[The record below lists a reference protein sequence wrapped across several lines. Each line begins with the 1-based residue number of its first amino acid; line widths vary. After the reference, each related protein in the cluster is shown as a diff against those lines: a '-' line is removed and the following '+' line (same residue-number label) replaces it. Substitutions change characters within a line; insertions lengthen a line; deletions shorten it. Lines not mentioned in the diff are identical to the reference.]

1 MAYIAHIR
9 EADQAVQTV
18 KEHLLE
24 VKELAERYGVKIGV
38 KHIAGLAGM
47 LHDLGKYA
55 NAFQTYIRE
64 AALNPNGSPRRGEVD
79 HSTAGGKL
87 VYDLFKKIR
96 SSKYKEILAEIVGN
110 AIISHHSYLH
120 DFLGPEATSDYLRRV
135 KDKEI
140 EEYELAK
147 RIFFEEVMD
156 EQSFQEYARLAAS
169 ELQAFLTPPSPDNGA
184 KLMFLTKYIF
194 SALIDADRTNTRA
207 FENCGAESREPES
220 DELFA
225 DYYEKLMRKIE
236 SLQAVSQT
244 ERTSP
249 INELRQEMSEMCER
263 FAARPSGVYTL
274 SIPTG
279 GGKTLASL
287 RYALKH
293 ALAYEKKR
301 IFYIVP
307 FTTIIEQNANEV
319 RVIVKDDGNLL
330 EHHSNVVD
338 DAEDNDEREDGT
350 LSARQ
355 KLKLAKDNWDSP
367 IVFTTMV
374 QFLNTFYARG
384 SRYIRRLHNLSEA
397 VIVFDEVQKVPVHCL
412 SLFNRALNFLK
423 GNARSSLILCTATQ
437 PELGFVK
444 QRLAIDSDAEMIAN
458 LPRVIDAFK
467 RVEIHDRA
475 TQEALSTEGLTEFVG
490 ERLEQARSILVIL
503 NTKAVVK
510 SLYDRLSGGGVPVY
524 HLSTSM
530 CAAHRSAILEQVKVH
545 LQNKEKVI
553 CISTQLIEAGVDI
566 SFECVVRSLAGLDS
580 IAQAAGRCNRHG
592 ERQDGQL
599 GQVYLI
605 DHAEENLN
613 RLREIKVGKQIARR
627 MLLVLKRESGA
638 YGGHLLSMEAMEEY
652 FKEFYTEFASSLD
665 YDIKKLGLTMTQLLM
680 TSTKGSPYYR
690 EYVDWTKGPLRLG
703 LTHSHRTAA
712 EHFNVIENLTTSAI
726 VPYGRGEEIIAELT
740 GGGTIDN
747 LSQLLREA
755 QQYTVNLFRYQCDLL
770 TSNNGWVKLLDGK
783 VFALKE
789 KAYNKE
795 FGVDIENDSGSSLH
809 MW

>member
-1 MAYIAHIR
+1 MVYIAHIR
-9 EADQAVQTV
+9 ESDRAIQTV
-18 KEHLLE
+18 KNHLLE
-24 VKELAERYGVKIGV
+24 VRELAEKYGAKLGV
-38 KHIAGLAGM
+38 KHMAGLAGM

-64 AALNPNGSPRRGEVD
+64 ATSNPNGSSRRGEVD

-87 VYDLFKKIR
+87 LYDLFKRVK
-96 SSKYKEILAEIVGN
+96 SSKYQEIVAEIVGN

-120 DFLGPEATSDYLRRV
+120 DFLGPGTVSDYFRRV
-135 KDKEI
+135 RDKEI
-140 EEYELAK
+140 EEYEQTK

-156 EQSFQEYARLAAS
+156 EQSFQEYAEAAAN
-169 ELQAFLTPPSPDNGA
+169 ELQACLTPPSPDNGA

-194 SALIDADRTNTRA
+194 SALIDADRTNTRV
-207 FENCGAESREPES
+207 FENNGTASRERER

-225 DYYEKLMRKIE
+225 DYYGKLMRKIE
-236 SLQAVSQT
+236 GLQVVSPT
-244 ERTSP
+244 GRTSL

-263 FAARPSGVYTL
+263 FAARPSGIYTL

-293 ALAYEKKR
+293 ALIYGKKH
-301 IFYIVP
+301 ILYVVP
-307 FTTIIEQNANEV
+307 FTTIIEQNAGEV
-319 RVIVKDDGNLL
+319 RGIIQDDGNLL

-338 DAEDNDEREDGT
+338 DAEDNDELEDRT
-350 LSARQ
+350 FSARQ
-355 KLKLAKDNWDSP
+355 KLRLAKDNWDSP

-374 QFLNTFYARG
+374 QFLNTFYAKG
-384 SRYIRRLHNLSEA
+384 SRYIRGLHNLGEA

-423 GNARSSLILCTATQ
+423 DNARSSLILCTATQ
-437 PELGFVK
+437 PELSFVR

-475 TQEALSTEGLTEFVG
+475 TQGAISTEGLAEFVG

-510 SLYDRLSGGGVPVY
+510 SLYDRLSGGRVPVY

-530 CAAHRSAILEQVKVH
+530 CAAHRSGILEQVKLH
-545 LQNKEKVI
+545 LKNKETVV

-566 SFECVVRSLAGLDS
+566 SFECAVRSLAGLDS

-605 DHAEENLN
+605 DHAEEKLD
-613 RLREIKVGKQIARR
+613 RLREIKAGKQIARR
-627 MLLVLKRESGA
+627 MLLVLQRDSSA
-638 YGGHLLSMEAMEEY
+638 YGGHLLSTQAMEEY
-652 FKEFYTEFASSLD
+652 FKEFYTEFASTLD
-665 YDIKKLGLTMTQLLM
+665 YDIKKLGVTMTQLLM

-690 EYVDWTKGPLRLG
+690 EYVDWTKEPLRLG

-712 EHFNVIENLTTSAI
+712 EHFDVIEDLTTSAI